1 MQRPRLPEM
10 YSTLMFFLKI
20 VADKNV
26 IFWAK
31 RSPGMG
37 VVGLYEPETSTVK
50 SVIKQFAW
58 SYIGKLF
65 TASKC
70 PLLRKYSSLKS
81 ASISCTWANKG
92 KPMMNKNDLHL

>member
-1 MQRPRLPEM
+1 
-10 YSTLMFFLKI
+10 MFFLKK

-31 RSPGMG
+31 RPPGMG

-70 PLLRKYSSLKS
+70 PLLGKYSSLKS

-92 KPMMNKNDLHL
+92 KPMMNKNDLYI